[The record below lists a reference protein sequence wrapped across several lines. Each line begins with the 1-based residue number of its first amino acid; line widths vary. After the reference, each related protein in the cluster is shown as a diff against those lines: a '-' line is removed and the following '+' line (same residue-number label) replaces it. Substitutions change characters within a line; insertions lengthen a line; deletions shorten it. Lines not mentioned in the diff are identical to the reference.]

1 MNQQQEG
8 KEAAQH
14 NKKEKIV
21 LVARRPWPQRLLFFA
36 LKWALILFSFVVALL
51 LGATVGF
58 GLIGG
63 EDWRLV
69 WDLDTWKHIY
79 NLVFAD

>member
-1 MNQQQEG
+1 MNQQEDKG
-8 KEAAQH
+8 ALKP
-14 NKKEKIV
+14 KKKVKVV
-21 LVARRPWPQRLLFFA
+21 LVARRPWPQRLLFFG
-36 LKWALILFSFVVALL
+36 LKWVFLFFCLFLALL

-69 WDLDTWKHIY
+69 WDLDTWKHIFY
-79 NLVFAD
+79 LVFAD